1 MMDLK
6 KHQELMN
13 KIKYLRAGLLLAL
26 ILLNSACDFTPR
38 IHQQILIAQTYIT
51 NQEYTKAVK
60 QYHEILEEIPPQDI
74 RIKIYY
80 QLGELY
86 AISLGEYRKG
96 IHYYE
101 KIRELTNDPIWLVK
115 TQERVGEIAYTYIK
129 DYKKSEDIYKEL
141 ISFRPKLNN
150 YDLYEYRY
158 VSTLVNQNKFIEAEK
173 NLVPLQNS
181 PNHKFHTDAFYLYGQ
196 LYFHNKDWQKSV
208 SYLREYIKR
217 EKRRDKIVKAKFLMG
232 NAYETMERLKLAYN
246 IYYSILGEYPNT
258 KVIQQRLKS
267 VYERRISRRR

>member
-1 MMDLK
+1 MK
-6 KHQELMN
+6 ITN
-13 KIKYLRAGLLLAL
+13 KTWAGLLLAFVL
-26 ILLNSACDFTPR
+26 FTSCDFTPR
-38 IHQQILIAQTYIT
+38 IHQQILIAQSYIT
-51 NQEYTKAVK
+51 DQEYTKAVK
-60 QYHEILEEIPPQDI
+60 QYHEILEEVPPKDI
-74 RIKIYY
+74 KIKIYY

-115 TQERVGEIAYTYIK
+115 TQERIGEIAFTYIK
-129 DYKKSEDIYKEL
+129 DYKKSETVYQALK
-141 ISFRPKLNN
+141 SFRPKLNN
-150 YDLYEYRY
+150 FDLYEYRY
-158 VSTLVNQNKFIEAEK
+158 VYSQVNQNKFIEAER
-173 NLVPLQNS
+173 NLIPIQNNIS
-181 PNHKFHTDAFYLYGQ
+181 HKFNNEAFYLYGR
-196 LYFHNKDWQKSV
+196 LYFHNKDWVKSV

-232 NAYETMERLKLAYN
+232 NAYETMEKLKLAYN

-258 KVIQQRLKS
+258 EVIQQRLKS